1 MSTATVTNDRPSQAE
16 DTKKWC
22 PICQKWK
29 NSIIKL
35 DDKTRRLLY
44 CPVCGALLRD
54 TDDSVHLAD

>member
-1 MSTATVTNDRPSQAE
+1 MTNDRPSQAA

-29 NSIIKL
+29 NSIIKD

-54 TDDSVHLAD
+54 TDDSVH